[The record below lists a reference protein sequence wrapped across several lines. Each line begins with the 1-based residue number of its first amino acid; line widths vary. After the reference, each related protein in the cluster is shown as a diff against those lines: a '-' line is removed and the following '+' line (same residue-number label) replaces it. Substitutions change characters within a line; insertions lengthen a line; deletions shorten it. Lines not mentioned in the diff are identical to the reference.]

1 MASACVNNVGI
12 QPENFLDGSRTA
24 YTSYGWLSPRA
35 SFSREYPDDS
45 SANLSGFK
53 LSPSAIA
60 DTPQTSKPAISGT
73 DLEGTS
79 SDFEFRL
86 EDPVTLIPAD
96 ELFFDGKLMP
106 LQISS
111 VKSSVKKLSSTEIG
125 SRSPDTMTPRRVTE
139 IDGADPY
146 SFSPRAPR
154 CSSRWRELLGLKKAT
169 QMTNTSAKNENP
181 KTELSSSSNRMKS
194 LKQFLHRNS
203 KLVSSESTD
212 ALYHP
217 LLKDLDYESVFLS
230 SARLSLSSSSSGHS
244 HEDLPR
250 LSLDFDK
257 PSKFNQ
263 EHKNRINLVKTRV
276 SQSEAKRIGRSPVRR
291 TPGESGRVKSRE
303 VSMDSPRMISSGKI
317 VFQSLERSS
326 SSPSSFNGGP
336 RLKHNGI
343 ERSYS
348 ANVRV
353 PPVLNV
359 PVSSL
364 RGSSKS
370 SGSMFGFS
378 QLFSSPQKKTE
389 VTCGGGKGQTRQHC
403 RNRITRT

>member
-12 QPENFLDGSRTA
+12 PSENFLDSSRTS

-35 SFSREYPDDS
+35 SFSRDYPDDS
-45 SANLSGFK
+45 SAKLTGFNLS
-53 LSPSAIA
+53 SSAISHA
-60 DTPQTSKPAISGT
+60 PQASKPAISGT
-73 DLEGTS
+73 DLEGSTG
-79 SDFEFRL
+79 DFEFRL

-106 LQISS
+106 LQLPS
-111 VKSSVKKLSSTEIG
+111 VKSSVKELSSTEIG
-125 SRSPDTMTPRRVTE
+125 SRSLDTMTIRRATE
-139 IDGADPY
+139 IGNADPY

-169 QMTNTSAKNENP
+169 STTAAKNDNQ
-181 KTELSSSSNRMKS
+181 KTDLSSPSTRMKS

-203 KLVSSESTD
+203 KLVSSDSSD
-212 ALYHP
+212 VLNHP
-217 LLKDLDYESVFLS
+217 LLKDLDYESISIS
-230 SARLSLSSSSSGHS
+230 SSRLSLSSSSSGHS
-244 HEDLPR
+244 HDDLPR
-250 LSLDFDK
+250 LSLDSDNK
-257 PSKFNQ
+257 SSEFNQ
-263 EHKNRINLVKTRV
+263 ESKNRINLAKIRASRSEPKRV
-276 SQSEAKRIGRSPVRR
+276 ERSPVRR
-291 TPGESGRVKSRE
+291 APGESGRVRSRE
-303 VSMDSPRMISSGKI
+303 VSMDSPRMNSSGKI

-336 RLKHNGI
+336 RLKHHNSI

-370 SGSMFGFS
+370 SASIFEFS
-378 QLFSSPQKKTE
+378 QLFASPQKRTGDAASGG
-389 VTCGGGKGQTRQHC
+389 GGGKGQTRHC
-403 RNRITRT
+403 RNRS